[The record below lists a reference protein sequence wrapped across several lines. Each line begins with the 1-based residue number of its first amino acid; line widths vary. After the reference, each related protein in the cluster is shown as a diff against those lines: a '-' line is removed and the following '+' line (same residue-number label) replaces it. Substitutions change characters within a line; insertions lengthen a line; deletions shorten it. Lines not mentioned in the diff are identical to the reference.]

1 MQELPETLDDI
12 RLQRAFLNAT
22 RLLWRRAQELDQR
35 YASQVQAA
43 VRLLKEE
50 DKRVERVQVFWGRR
64 EPAAASLVS

>member
-43 VRLLKEE
+43 V
-50 DKRVERVQVFWGRR
+50 
-64 EPAAASLVS
+64 